1 MLGAEEGV
9 SRDRGEQEVWPEPES
24 LHTSCPQ
31 TRLRSRV
38 PMVMRLA
45 PPAAAAAP
53 ATSRVPGKMHAGKPR
68 TSPGRSVTRTQRQ
81 RGYPDVSQLLSPLA
95 ETQAQPPPGP

>member
-9 SRDRGEQEVWPEPES
+9 SCDRGEEEVWPELES
-24 LHTSCPQ
+24 LHTSCLQ

-45 PPAAAAAP
+45 PPVLP
-53 ATSRVPGKMHAGKPR
+53 PPPLPGFLGRCAQA
-68 TSPGRSVTRTQRQ
+68 SPG
-81 RGYPDVSQLLSPLA
+81 P
-95 ETQAQPPPGP
+95 AQGGQ

>member
-9 SRDRGEQEVWPEPES
+9 SCDRGEQEVWPEPES

-45 PPAAAAAP
+45 PPAAAAP
-53 ATSRVPGKMHAGKPR
+53 ATSRVPGKMRAGKPR
-68 TSPGRSVTRTQRQ
+68 TSQGGQ
-81 RGYPDVSQLLSPLA
+81 
-95 ETQAQPPPGP
+95 